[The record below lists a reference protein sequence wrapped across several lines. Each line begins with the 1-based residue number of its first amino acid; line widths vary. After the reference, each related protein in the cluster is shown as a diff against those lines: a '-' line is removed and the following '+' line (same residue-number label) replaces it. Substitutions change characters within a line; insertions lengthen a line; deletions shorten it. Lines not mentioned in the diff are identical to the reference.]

1 MAEKK
6 LPKGIR
12 KNGNRYQGRIMF
24 QGKNYSVT
32 GATITET
39 KKAMTDLKYRLE
51 HGLFVEREKVT
62 LDSWFQTWIK
72 EYKQNDLKA
81 GTLIAYQN
89 YYNYYIKESLGK
101 MSISTIRGEHI
112 QKLYNKLLDDDM
124 ALSSLKIISAVMN
137 GCFQRALKNGLIERN
152 PVKLAELPR
161 KKQKTERRVLTLK
174 EQELFFQYSKE
185 SYLNN
190 LFALM
195 VRTGMRSGEARG
207 LKFSDVD
214 NRNNV
219 IHIRRT
225 LKYETGK
232 GFFEDTPKTST
243 SMRDIPLTPEITAI
257 IDSQRKITREYSNVV
272 NIDEYVFHLPEGTPI
287 SRERVQSEID
297 RIVKKVNEAGCHME
311 RFTSHCFR
319 HTFATR
325 AIEAGMQPQ
334 TLKTILGHSSLSM
347 TMDLYSHVLP
357 NTKAEEMGA
366 ATRSR
371 EGEKP
376 VKILQILSNM
386 QNSCWVKLTIFC
398 WVFL

>member
-12 KNGNRYQGRIMF
+12 KSGNRYQGRIMF
-24 QGKNYSVT
+24 HGKNYSVT

-39 KKAMTDLKYRLE
+39 KKAMTDLKYKLE
-51 HGLFVEREKVT
+51 HGLFVEKEKIT
-62 LDSWFQTWIK
+62 LDSWFETWIK
-72 EYKQNDLKA
+72 EYKQNDLKI
-81 GTLIAYQN
+81 GTLISYQN
-89 YYNYYIKESLGK
+89 YYNYYVKESLG
-101 MSISTIRGEHI
+101 MMPIAVIRGEHI
-112 QKLYNKLLDDDM
+112 QKLYNKLLADSM

-152 PVKLAELPR
+152 PVKFAELPR
-161 KKQKTERRVLTLK
+161 KKERTERRVLSLQ
-174 EQELFFQYSKE
+174 EQNIFMESAKD
-185 SYLNN
+185 SYLYN

-195 VRTGMRSGEARG
+195 LRTGVRSGEVRG
-207 LKFSDVD
+207 LKFSDID
-214 NRNNV
+214 NKNNV

-225 LKYETGK
+225 LKYETRR
-232 GFFEDTPKTST
+232 GFFEDTPKTSS
-243 SMRDIPLTPEITAI
+243 SMRDIPVTQEIMNI
-257 IDSQRKITREYSNVV
+257 IDAQRKTNREYSNILS
-272 NIDEYVFHLPEGTPI
+272 IDEYIFHLPDGTPI

-297 RIVKKVNEAGCHME
+297 RLVKKINESDHHME

-357 NTKAEEMGA
+357 NTKAEEMKKV
-366 ATRSR
+366 S
-371 EGEKP
+371 
-376 VKILQILSNM
+376 KI
-386 QNSCWVKLTIFC
+386 F
-398 WVFL
+398 

>member
-12 KNGNRYQGRIMF
+12 KNGYRYQGRIMF
-24 QGKNYSVT
+24 HGKNYSVT

-62 LDSWFQTWIK
+62 FDSWFETWIK
-72 EYKQNDLKA
+72 EYKQNDLKT
-81 GTLIAYQN
+81 GTLISYQN
-89 YYNYYIKESLGK
+89 YYNFYIKEPLGK
-101 MSISTIRGEHI
+101 MPVSSIRGEHI

-124 ALSSLKIISAVMN
+124 ALSSLKILSAVMN

-161 KKQKTERRVLTLK
+161 KKQKTERRVLTLQ
-174 EQELFFQYSKE
+174 EQELFSKYSQE
-185 SYLNN
+185 SYLCN

-195 VRTGMRSGEARG
+195 LRTGMRSGEARG
-207 LKFSDVD
+207 LKFSDID
-214 NRNNV
+214 SRTNV

-232 GFFEDTPKTST
+232 GFFEDTPKTTTST
-243 SMRDIPLTPEITAI
+243 RDIPLTPEIIAI
-257 IDSQRKITREYSNVV
+257 IESQRKENRIYSNVV

-287 SRERVQSEID
+287 SRERVQAEID
-297 RIVKKVNEAGCHME
+297 RIVKKVNETGFHME

-357 NTKAEEMGA
+357 NTKAEEMQKVA
-366 ATRSR
+366 S
-371 EGEKP
+371 
-376 VKILQILSNM
+376 
-386 QNSCWVKLTIFC
+386 
-398 WVFL
+398 VF

>member
-62 LDSWFQTWIK
+62 LDAWFQTWIK

-357 NTKAEEMGA
+357 NTKAEEMQKVA
-366 ATRSR
+366 S
-371 EGEKP
+371 
-376 VKILQILSNM
+376 
-386 QNSCWVKLTIFC
+386 IF
-398 WVFL
+398 

>member
-137 GCFQRALKNGLIERN
+137 GCFQRALKNGLLERN

-161 KKQKTERRVLTLK
+161 KKQKIERRVLTIQ
-174 EQELFFQYSKE
+174 EQEVFFQYSTE

-214 NRNNV
+214 SKNNV

-225 LKYETGK
+225 LKYEAGR
-232 GFFEDTPKTST
+232 GFFEDTPKTSA
-243 SMRDIPLTPEITAI
+243 SMRVIPITSEIAAI
-257 IDSQRKITREYSNVV
+257 IDLQRKVNRKYSNVV

-297 RIVKKVNEAGCHME
+297 RIVKRVNETGFYME

-357 NTKAEEMGA
+357 NTKAEEMQKVA
-366 ATRSR
+366 S
-371 EGEKP
+371 
-376 VKILQILSNM
+376 
-386 QNSCWVKLTIFC
+386 
-398 WVFL
+398 VF

>member
-12 KNGNRYQGRIMF
+12 KNGNRYQGRIMY

-51 HGLFVEREKVT
+51 HGLFIEREKVT

-81 GTLIAYQN
+81 GTLISYQN
-89 YYNYYIKESLGK
+89 YYNYYIKEALGK

-161 KKQKTERRVLTLK
+161 KKQKTERRVLTIQ
-174 EQELFFQYSKE
+174 EQKLFFQYSNG

-207 LKFSDVD
+207 LKFSDID
-214 NRNNV
+214 SKNNV

-225 LKYETGK
+225 LKYETGR

-243 SMRDIPLTPEITAI
+243 SLRDIPLTPEIATI

-272 NIDEYVFHLPEGTPI
+272 NIDEYVFHLPEGMPI

-297 RIVKKVNEAGCHME
+297 RIVKKVNEVGCHME

-357 NTKAEEMGA
+357 NTKAEEMQKV
-366 ATRSR
+366 S
-371 EGEKP
+371 
-376 VKILQILSNM
+376 S
-386 QNSCWVKLTIFC
+386 IF
-398 WVFL
+398 